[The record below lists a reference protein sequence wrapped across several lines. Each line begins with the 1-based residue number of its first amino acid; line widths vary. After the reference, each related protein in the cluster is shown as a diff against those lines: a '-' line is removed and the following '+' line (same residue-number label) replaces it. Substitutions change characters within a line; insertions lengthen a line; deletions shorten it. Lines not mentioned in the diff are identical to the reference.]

1 MRSSLYL
8 IMALLFMTSGCSMAP
23 KLDLQTPELPASLE
37 DANATSKIDDKWW
50 EAFGDARLNVLIE
63 EALSNNDDLKLA
75 ISSVAL
81 ARAALGLSE
90 AERYPTLNAGGSAIR
105 QKTTGESLSPF
116 LAGVRY
122 DTFILSASAAYEF
135 DFWGRYK
142 NAQEAAIA
150 ELLASEADR
159 ETVRISLVSSVAEL
173 YFTLVAL
180 QRQISVTEETLHAYQ
195 ESYDYRLRQYKH
207 EAIDALTL
215 EQAHALYANAKLA
228 LASLQETKVLSES
241 ALAILLGKSP
251 QALFEERAEFEEALP
266 HALQIPANLSSRL
279 LEQRPDIRASQER
292 LRASN
297 ALIGVARAD
306 YFPSISLTGSA
317 GLQSMELGNL
327 LNSSAKTWSFG
338 PSLSIPLFDFGRTKN
353 RVKSAQEQKN
363 SALISYGKTV
373 KNAFKEVY
381 DSLKKIEISQ
391 QKLRAQEEEKKALLQ
406 VFALSQ
412 KRFDSGYGTYL
423 EVVEA
428 KRGLLRSRV
437 NMISLNAELIINQIT
452 LYKALGGGW
461 RAAEAFEQE

>member
-8 IMALLFMTSGCSMAP
+8 IMALLFLTSGCSMAP
-23 KLDLQTPELPASLE
+23 KLNMQTPELPASLE
-37 DANATSKIDDKWW
+37 EANATAKIDDKWW

-63 EALSNNDDLKLA
+63 EALANNDDLKLA
-75 ISSVAL
+75 MSSVAL
-81 ARAALGLSE
+81 ARATLGLSE
-90 AERYPTLNAGGSAIR
+90 AERYPTLNAGASALR
-105 QKTTGESLSPF
+105 QKTSGETLSPF
-116 LAGVRY
+116 RGVRY
-122 DTFILSASAAYEF
+122 DTFSLSATAAYEF

-159 ETVRISLVSSVAEL
+159 ETVRISLVSAVAEL
-173 YFTLVAL
+173 YFNLIAL
-180 QRQISVTEETLHAYQ
+180 QRQVGVTKETLHAYQ
-195 ESYDYRLRQYKH
+195 ESYEYRLRQYKH

-251 QALFEERAEFEEALP
+251 QALFEEHVPIEAALP
-266 HALQIPANLSSRL
+266 QPLNIPANLSSRL

-292 LRASN
+292 LRAAN
-297 ALIGVARAD
+297 ALIGVAKAD
-306 YFPSISLTGSA
+306 YFPSISLTGTA
-317 GLQSMELGNL
+317 GFQSTELGNL
-327 LNSSAKTWSFG
+327 LSSSAQMWGFG
-338 PSLSIPLFDFGRTKN
+338 PSLSVPLFDFGRTKS
-353 RVKSAQEQKN
+353 RVERAQEQKN
-363 SALISYGKTV
+363 SAMIDYGKTV

-381 DSLKKIEISQ
+381 DSLKKIEISR
-391 QKLRAQEEEKKALLQ
+391 QKLRAQEEEKEALQQ
-406 VFALSQ
+406 VFEISQ

-437 NMISLNAELIINQIT
+437 NMISLNAEHIINQIT

-461 RAAEAFEQE
+461 KTAE

>member
-8 IMALLFMTSGCSMAP
+8 IMALLFVTSGCSMAP
-23 KLDLQTPELPASLE
+23 KLDLQTPELPASQK
-37 DANATSKIDDKWW
+37 DANATAKIDDKWW
-50 EAFGDARLNVLIE
+50 EAFGDARLNSLIE

-90 AERYPTLNAGGSAIR
+90 AERYPTLSAGASGLR
-105 QKTTGESLSPF
+105 QKTTGESFFPF
-116 LAGVRY
+116 AGARF
-122 DTFILSASAAYEF
+122 DTFSLSASAAYEF

-142 NAQEAAIA
+142 NAQEAAVSQ
-150 ELLASEADR
+150 LLASDADR
-159 ETVRISLVSSVAEL
+159 ETVRISLISSVAEL

-180 QRQISVTEETLHAYQ
+180 QRQIGVTEETLHAYQ

-207 EAIDALTL
+207 DAIDGLTL

-228 LASLQETKVLSES
+228 LASLQEAKVLSES
-241 ALAILLGKSP
+241 AMAILLGKSP
-251 QALFEERAEFEEALP
+251 QALFKERVSLEEVLP
-266 HALQIPANLSSRL
+266 RALQIPENLSSEL
-279 LEQRPDIRASQER
+279 LEQRPDIRAAQER
-292 LRASN
+292 LRAAN
-297 ALIGVARAD
+297 ALIGVAKAD
-306 YFPSISLTGSA
+306 YFPSISLTGTA

-327 LNSSAKTWSFG
+327 MNSSARTWGFG
-338 PSLSIPLFDFGRTKN
+338 PSISIPLFDFGRTEN
-353 RVKSAQEQKN
+353 RVKSAQEKKN
-363 SALISYGKTV
+363 SAWISYGKTV

-381 DSLKKIEISQ
+381 DSLKKIEISRL
-391 QKLRAQEEEKKALLQ
+391 KLRAQEEEKEALQQ
-406 VFALSQ
+406 VFEISQ

-428 KRGLLRSRV
+428 KRSLLRSRV
-437 NMISLNAELIINQIT
+437 NMISLNAELIINQIS

>member
-8 IMALLFMTSGCSMAP
+8 IMALLFLTSGCSMAP

-90 AERYPTLNAGGSAIR
+90 AERYPTLSAGGSAIR
-105 QKTTGESLSPF
+105 QKTSGESLSPF
-116 LAGVRY
+116 AGVRF
-122 DTFILSASAAYEF
+122 DTFSLSASAAYEF

-142 NAQEAAIA
+142 NAEEAAIA

-159 ETVRISLVSSVAEL
+159 ETVRISLISSVAEL
-173 YFTLVAL
+173 YFALVSL
-180 QRQISVTEETLHAYQ
+180 QRQIAVTEETLHAYK
-195 ESYDYRLRQYKH
+195 ESYDYRLRQYAH

-215 EQAHALYANAKLA
+215 EQAHALYANAKLS

-266 HALQIPANLSSRL
+266 RALQIPANLSSRL

-292 LRASN
+292 LRAAN
-297 ALIGVARAD
+297 ALIGVAKAD

-363 SALISYGKTV
+363 SAMIGYGKTV

-391 QKLRAQEEEKKALLQ
+391 LKLRAQDEEKEALQQ
-406 VFALSQ
+406 VFELSQ

-437 NMISLNAELIINQIT
+437 NMISLNAELIINQIS

>member
-1 MRSSLYL
+1 
-8 IMALLFMTSGCSMAP
+8 MALLFLTSGCSMAP

-50 EAFGDARLNVLIE
+50 EAFGDVRLNTLIE

-75 ISSVAL
+75 MSSVAL

-90 AERYPTLNAGGSAIR
+90 AERYPTLSAGASALR
-105 QKTTGESLSPF
+105 QKTSGESLSPF
-116 LAGVRY
+116 AGARF
-122 DTFILSASAAYEF
+122 DTFNLSASAAYEF

-142 NAQEAAIA
+142 NAEEAALS

-173 YFTLVAL
+173 YFTLVSL
-180 QRQISVTEETLHAYQ
+180 QRQIGVTEETLHAYK
-195 ESYDYRLRQYKH
+195 ESYEYRLRQYAH

-251 QALFEERAEFEEALP
+251 KALFEERTERETALP
-266 HALQIPANLSSRL
+266 RALLIPANLSSRL

-292 LRASN
+292 LRAAN
-297 ALIGVARAD
+297 ALIGVAKAD

-317 GLQSMELGNL
+317 GLQSTELGNL
-327 LNSSAKTWSFG
+327 MNSSAKMWSFG
-338 PSLSIPLFDFGRTKN
+338 PSISIPLFDFGRTKN

-363 SALISYGKTV
+363 SAMIGYGKTV

-381 DSLKKIEISQ
+381 DSLKKIETSR
-391 QKLRAQEEEKKALLQ
+391 QKLRAQDEEKEALQQ
-406 VFALSQ
+406 VFEISQ

-437 NMISLNAELIINQIT
+437 NMIALNAELIINQIS